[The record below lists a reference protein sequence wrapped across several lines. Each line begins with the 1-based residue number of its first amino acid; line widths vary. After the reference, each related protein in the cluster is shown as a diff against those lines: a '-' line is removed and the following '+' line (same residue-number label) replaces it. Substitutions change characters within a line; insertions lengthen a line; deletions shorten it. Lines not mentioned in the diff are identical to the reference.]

1 MRAYKEQYE
10 QIITTL
16 KGTHNDI
23 NAIEDGASASVGNA
37 IWGVRVAL
45 NAVEWA
51 IHGLLKAFEI
61 LENGKENEGK
71 GENEE
76 KDS

>member
-10 QIITTL
+10 RIITTL
-16 KGTHNDI
+16 KGTHDDI
-23 NAIEDGASASVGNA
+23 NALEDGSSEEIGNA
-37 IWGVRVAL
+37 VWGVRVAL

-71 GENEE
+71 NEE
-76 KDS
+76 KNS